1 MWKPGPGGKG
11 KEVRKL
17 VLLYLVFYL
26 VLLLVPP
33 GVLLLGQ
40 DGGEAALAQGEALS
54 PAPAESQ
61 GPQGFLEGRE
71 PGAASQAGDFLVY
84 DEASGELLTVSEE
97 EFLPGALACEMDLSA
112 PREALKAQAVA
123 ILTLYGAKRGCGE
136 APLGG
141 DFSCHTAE
149 WQVYVTREAMEQRWG
164 EAFGENYALL
174 QEVAQEVEGETLTY
188 QGEAA
193 MTPYFAISA
202 GATVGPAQV
211 WAEESTGAFPYLAGV
226 ASPWDAYAEGY
237 RSSMTLTGE
246 EFRSAAA
253 GAFPELGL
261 DFSGPVEEWLEV
273 LETAPG
279 GYVAK
284 AALGGAEVTGSQL
297 RTAFGLRSAAFTLA
311 WEGDSCTFTVT
322 GWGHGV
328 GMSQAGESYL
338 ASQGMGYREI
348 LAYYYPG
355 TELVVG

>member
-1 MWKPGPGGKG
+1 MWKPCPGGKG
-11 KEVRKL
+11 KGVRKL
-17 VLLYLVFYL
+17 VALYLVFYL

-40 DGGEAALAQGEALS
+40 DSGEAAPAQGETLS
-54 PAPAESQ
+54 PVPAESQ

-71 PGAASQAGDFLVY
+71 PGTASQAGDFLVY
-84 DEASGELLTVSEE
+84 DEAAGELLTVSQE

-141 DFSCHTAE
+141 DFSCHTAD

-164 EAFGENYALL
+164 EAFWENYALL

-202 GATVGPAQV
+202 GATVGPEQV
-211 WAEESTGAFPYLAGV
+211 WAQESAGAFPYLAGV

-237 RSSMTLTGE
+237 RSSVTLTGE

-273 LETAPG
+273 LEIAPG
-279 GYVAK
+279 GYVVK

-297 RTAFGLRSAAFTLA
+297 RTAFGLRSAAFTVV

-328 GMSQAGESYL
+328 GMSQAGASYL

-355 TELVVG
+355 TELTEG